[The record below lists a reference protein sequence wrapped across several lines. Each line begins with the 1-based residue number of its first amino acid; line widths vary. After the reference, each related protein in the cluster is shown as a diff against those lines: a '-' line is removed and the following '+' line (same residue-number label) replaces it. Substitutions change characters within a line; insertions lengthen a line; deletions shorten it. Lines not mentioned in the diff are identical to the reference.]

1 MQAADIWPDQGTGKD
16 ISHSWSPRPSGWGL
30 HEYLSPQWRWQSAG
44 GDDIRTDYA
53 TDSELDIVLS
63 LLTPANRLACQVSLH
78 TGLRISDVL
87 AIRTDQL
94 RSPRISVRER
104 KTGKLRRVY
113 IPQRLLDRMREQ
125 AGEVWVWPNA
135 RDPQRHRTRQAVWM
149 DVHRAARAMRAR
161 PNIAPHTMRKVYAV
175 RRYQAAHGDLAAV
188 QRALNHSDPA
198 VTLLYALAD
207 QLRSQRQREGGRRPS
222 RP

>member
-1 MQAADIWPDQGTGKD
+1 MPGGIALTASIEAVP
-16 ISHSWSPRPSGWGL
+16 
-30 HEYLSPQWRWQSAG
+30 G
-44 GDDIRTDYA
+44 GDTIRTDYA
-53 TDSELDIVLS
+53 TDAELDTVLS
-63 LLTPANRLACQVSLH
+63 LLTPPNRLACQLSLH

-87 AIRTDQL
+87 SIRTDQL
-94 RSPRISVRER
+94 TSRRITVREA
-104 KTGKLRRVY
+104 KTGKSRRIY

-125 AGEVWVWPNA
+125 AGETWVWPNS
-135 RDPQRHRTRQAVWM
+135 RDPERHRTRQAVWM
-149 DVHRAARAMRAR
+149 DVRRAARAMRAR

-207 QLRSQRQREGGRRPS
+207 QLRNQRQREGGRRPS

>member
-1 MQAADIWPDQGTGKD
+1 M
-16 ISHSWSPRPSGWGL
+16 
-30 HEYLSPQWRWQSAG
+30 
-44 GDDIRTDYA
+44 
-53 TDSELDIVLS
+53 LS
-63 LLTPANRLACQVSLH
+63 LLTPPNRLACQLSLH

-87 AIRTDQL
+87 SIRTDQL
-94 RSPRISVRER
+94 TSRRITVREA
-104 KTGKLRRVY
+104 KTGKSRRIY

-175 RRYQAAHGDLAAV
+175 RRYQHSRDLADV

-207 QLRSQRQREGGRRPS
+207 QLRNQRQREGGRRPS

>member
-1 MQAADIWPDQGTGKD
+1 M
-16 ISHSWSPRPSGWGL
+16 
-30 HEYLSPQWRWQSAG
+30 
-44 GDDIRTDYA
+44 
-53 TDSELDIVLS
+53 LS
-63 LLTPANRLACQVSLH
+63 LLTPPNRLACQLSLH

-87 AIRTDQL
+87 SIRTDQL
-94 RSPRISVRER
+94 TSRRITIREA
-104 KTGKLRRVY
+104 KTGKSRRIY

-125 AGEVWVWPNA
+125 AGNIWVWPNT
-135 RDPQRHRTRQAVWM
+135 RDPERHRTRQAVWM
-149 DVHRAARAMRAR
+149 DVRRAARAMRAR

-207 QLRSQRQREGGRRPS
+207 QLRNQRQREGGRRPS